1 MKAMRAVNY
10 GMNGGDPLPD
20 GSSVAPPQLA
30 LKQDKLARFSPKRP
44 SARWLPWP

>member
-1 MKAMRAVNY
+1 MRAVNY

-20 GSSVAPPQLA
+20 GFNVAHTPQLA
-30 LKQDKLARFSPKRP
+30 LKQDKRARFSPKRP